1 MNFRHCFRAAVGL
14 CILNGLMVFLAAG
27 QDKGPAGVVSQGARS
42 AERTQRWAVL
52 IGVNNYEDEQGI
64 GSLKYCVA
72 DMKLLYEVL
81 TGPRGGF
88 QRENVL
94 LMTDDAAERMHRPT
108 YSNMVTMIPRWL
120 EDVGPEDDVLI
131 AFSGHG
137 MAEDDRC
144 YLLPGD
150 AKRGALR
157 LTSVSV
163 PQVREWLEGCRAQR
177 KVLILDACHSG
188 AGKAPGQMSEEMKE
202 ELEQGRGF
210 LRLASCDTK
219 QKSSEDPKL
228 GHGVFTYSLVAALR
242 GKGDLDGDGRVG
254 ADEAYRYV
262 SKEVRRW
269 ARERGLHQDPLMSG
283 RLVGGQL
290 TLCYAPPR
298 APQKPATVA
307 SPDLVDLMLRLDP
320 PDTQVLIDG
329 ERMPVRERGRV
340 AFMRM
345 TPGRHVVEAM
355 KDGYARVEKV
365 IDVPTGGAEGTVRL
379 AQMVTHVTVYM
390 RSGRKR
396 EGELLSRSGDK
407 ITLKMGKGK
416 ITLSAGHYERLEE
429 REVAEGESSVEVFAK
444 GSESVGA
451 AIGQGLISPLP
462 EGTSEE
468 QVKVFRKRWDVNQQS
483 LEKAQE
489 VFRDKSP
496 EVRRLERQKE
506 ALSVQAQAL
515 AQQIRADA
523 AREELLRENLLVQ
536 GQAEGSPVMTA
547 ANVQIHRKLL
557 PLGSLACCLTPRM
570 LDELCVVWLRD
581 SFDDGR
587 ISSALWRPCEDKA
600 FYSESGGQLH
610 LRRANRGLK
619 SVGGCSYVTIRTPP
633 FVCAGSVEAGVDII
647 CPLSSQQYSVYLQ
660 IARRRIAPQR
670 YFAVGVRPGRREWF
684 CHVADE
690 HGCRSEQL
698 PAEVRGDEAVHRIA
712 LTYEPN
718 TCTAVGSV
726 NGRRLGEMN
735 VDFTGGPV
743 SFELQIQ
750 LWRKGI
756 AWNVSFD
763 NFTSNVVVPF
773 RK

>member
-1 MNFRHCFRAAVGL
+1 MSPNACVPIGRLAVL
-14 CILNGLMVFLAAG
+14 VATLWSPVSSA
-27 QDKGPAGVVSQGARS
+27 QKGPAGIVTPEHQA
-42 AERTQRWAVL
+42 AERKQRWAVL
-52 IGVNNYEDEQGI
+52 IGVNQYEDEQGI

-88 QRENVL
+88 RRENVL
-94 LMTDDAAERMHRPT
+94 LMTDSAEQSIHRPT

-137 MAEDDRC
+137 MAEDDQC

-163 PQVREWLEGCRAQR
+163 PQVREWLEGCRAER

-202 ELEQGRGF
+202 EMEQGRGF

-228 GHGVFTYSLVAALR
+228 GHGVFTYSLVEALR
-242 GKGDLDGDGRVG
+242 GRGDLDGDGRVG

-407 ITLKMGKGK
+407 ITLKMGKGR
-416 ITLSAGHYERLEE
+416 ITLGAGQYERLEE

-444 GSESVGA
+444 GSESVDA

-462 EGTSEE
+462 EGTLEE
-468 QVKVFRKRWDVNQQS
+468 RVKVFRERWDVNEES
-483 LEKAQE
+483 LRKAEE
-489 VFRDKSP
+489 VYGRNSP
-496 EVRRLERQKE
+496 EARHLERQKQ
-506 ALSVQAQAL
+506 ALFVQAGELTRRIKAKADKEDELRKSLL
-515 AQQIRADA
+515 AQ
-523 AREELLRENLLVQ
+523 
-536 GQAEGSPVMTA
+536 GQSEHSPVVRA
-547 ANVQIHRKLL
+547 ASQQVWTKLGVLAPLAPCLSHSLIRELGVVPLVDDFDNGSISEHVWPRRSPVFSVHRRNLRCVGKSLGERWFYLNTPSFEPQNLRASVRFLYEAADGEFNIELVCRDETGQIHVE
-557 PLGSLACCLTPRM
+557 SLYCPATRAYRFGPKRLTPEEWVPAGERAAFG
-570 LDELCVVWLRD
+570 DERTTWHQLE
-581 SFDDGR
+581 
-587 ISSALWRPCEDKA
+587 ISYDFAS
-600 FYSESGGQLH
+600 
-610 LRRANRGLK
+610 RRA
-619 SVGGCSYVTIRTPP
+619 
-633 FVCAGSVEAGVDII
+633 AGSVDGR
-647 CPLSSQQYSVYLQ
+647 PLGETQADFSG
-660 IARRRIAPQR
+660 RRI
-670 YFAVGVRPGRREWF
+670 YLSVCVHSWGVRSSLCVLF
-684 CHVADE
+684 D
-690 HGCRSEQL
+690 
-698 PAEVRGDEAVHRIA
+698 
-712 LTYEPN
+712 
-718 TCTAVGSV
+718 
-726 NGRRLGEMN
+726 
-735 VDFTGGPV
+735 DF
-743 SFELQIQ
+743 E
-750 LWRKGI
+750 
-756 AWNVSFD
+756 
-763 NFTSNVVVPF
+763 SNVVVPLK
-773 RK
+773 RGSPR